1 MEKNI
6 VDTVKDG
13 CVILEPRSVFDKGV
27 VKYKEKENRLVY
39 SYELL
44 VESFIENWDMDYSD
58 AIDWIEYNTIRALDY
73 IENSPEI
80 IYEEF
85 WNIFI
90 KIKHKKYLKA
100 YLLIFL

>member
-13 CVILEPRSVFDKGV
+13 CVILEPRCVFDNGV
-27 VKYKEKENRLVY
+27 IKYKEEENILVY

-44 VESFIENWDMDYSD
+44 IESFMENWGMDYLE
-58 AIDWIEYNTIRALDY
+58 ATEWIEYNTIRALDY

-80 IYEEF
+80 ICEEF
-85 WNIFI
+85 
-90 KIKHKKYLKA
+90 
-100 YLLIFL
+100 

>member
-13 CVILEPRSVFDKGV
+13 CVILEPRYVFDHGV
-27 VKYKEKENRLVY
+27 VKYNKEENRLFY

-44 VESFIENWDMDYSD
+44 VESFMENWGMKYSD
-58 AIDWIEYNTIRALDY
+58 AIDWIEYNTIRSLDY

-80 IYEEF
+80 IYEDF
-85 WNIFI
+85 
-90 KIKHKKYLKA
+90 
-100 YLLIFL
+100 